1 MAFSINH
8 YFDNKVSSISFEAE
22 GGPCTS
28 GVMSPGE
35 YTFDTS
41 KHELMKVVEGELVVR
56 LPGSEQWQSFPAGTS
71 FTVEANVS
79 FDVKVHVA
87 TAYLCFY
94 S

>member
-1 MAFSINH
+1 MSFSVNH
-8 YFDNKVSSISFEAE
+8 YFDNKVTSIAFESAN
-22 GGPCTS
+22 GPVTS

-41 KHELMKVVEGELVVR
+41 KRELMKVVEGELTVR
-56 LPGSEQWQSFPAGTS
+56 LPGNDEWQSFPAGS
-71 FTVEANVS
+71 EFNVDANVS
-79 FDVKVHVA
+79 FDVKVASA

>member
-1 MAFSINH
+1 MAFSVNH
-8 YFDNKVSSISFEAE
+8 YFDNKVTSISFEAE
-22 GGPCTS
+22 AGPCTS
-28 GVMSPGE
+28 GVMAPGE

-71 FTVEANVS
+71 FTVDANVS
-79 FDVKVHVA
+79 FDVKVNVA
-87 TAYLCFY
+87 SAYLCFY

>member
-1 MAFSINH
+1 MSFSVNH
-8 YFDNKVSSISFEAE
+8 YFDNKVTSIAFESAN
-22 GGPCTS
+22 GPVTS

-41 KHELMKVVEGELVVR
+41 KHEVMKVVEGELTVR
-56 LPGSEQWQSFPAGTS
+56 LPGSDEWQSFPTGTE
-71 FTVEANVS
+71 FNVDANVS
-79 FDVKVHVA
+79 FDVKVATA